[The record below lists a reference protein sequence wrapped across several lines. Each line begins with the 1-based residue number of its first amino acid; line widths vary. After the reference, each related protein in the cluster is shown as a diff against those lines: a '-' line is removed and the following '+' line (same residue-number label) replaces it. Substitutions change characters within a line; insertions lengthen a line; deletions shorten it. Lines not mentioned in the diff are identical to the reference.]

1 MKPSSDFGTIVV
13 RMIETAGLLLL
24 VLLLVLL
31 LLTEEKQCLR
41 LLLKDFLSEE
51 DEGSGDED
59 PERLLLPAA
68 LPQGEAGLVS
78 GSARQAV
85 GVSKS
90 ILCLTRR

>member
-51 DEGSGDED
+51 DEGSGEED
-59 PERLLLPAA
+59 PERLLTP
-68 LPQGEAGLVS
+68 PGEAGLVS